1 MANLVSI
8 FRMIL
13 SMAVAGMLFINTP
26 TMYWTA
32 FGLTILVIWMDG
44 LDGYLARK
52 LNETSKFGA
61 VFDILCDRVVE
72 MVYWITFLALGW
84 IPLWIPILVVTRG
97 ILVDGFRAIA
107 LEQGFT
113 AFGDTSMM
121 RSPLGTLLVSSR
133 FSRFSY
139 AVFKALAFSLL
150 ILAYIP
156 GLPFRLAP
164 LATVCVYITVFLCL
178 VRGVPVLVEAK
189 RFFKD

>member
-1 MANLVSI
+1 MANWVSVL
-8 FRMIL
+8 RMVL
-13 SMAVAGMLFINTP
+13 AMGVAGLLFIKTP

-32 FGLTILVIWMDG
+32 FFITLLVIWMDG

-72 MVYWITFLALGW
+72 MIYWITFLALGW
-84 IPLWIPILVVTRG
+84 IPLWIPLFVVTRG

-107 LEQGFT
+107 LEHGFT
-113 AFGDTSMM
+113 AFGETSMM
-121 RSPLGTLLVSSR
+121 RSPLGTLIVSSR

-150 ILAYIP
+150 ILAYVP
-156 GLPFRLAP
+156 GMSKFYPVALA
-164 LATVCVYITVFLCL
+164 CVYLTVFFCL
-178 VRGVPVLVEAK
+178 VRGLPVLVEAK
-189 RFFKD
+189 RFFKA